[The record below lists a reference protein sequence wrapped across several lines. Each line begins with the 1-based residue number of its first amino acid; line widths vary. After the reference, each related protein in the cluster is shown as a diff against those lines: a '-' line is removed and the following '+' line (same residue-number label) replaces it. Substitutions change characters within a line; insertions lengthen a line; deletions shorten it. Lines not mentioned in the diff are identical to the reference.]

1 MNLHLVNIPHNV
13 GPNQNYIMVPLVS
26 TLSLTDR
33 ANKSREHC
41 SVKKLGRSRKDV
53 HKCGCVWGRHL
64 SKGLP

>member
-41 SVKKLGRSRKDV
+41 SVKKLGKEQ
-53 HKCGCVWGRHL
+53 KGCT
-64 SKGLP
+64 